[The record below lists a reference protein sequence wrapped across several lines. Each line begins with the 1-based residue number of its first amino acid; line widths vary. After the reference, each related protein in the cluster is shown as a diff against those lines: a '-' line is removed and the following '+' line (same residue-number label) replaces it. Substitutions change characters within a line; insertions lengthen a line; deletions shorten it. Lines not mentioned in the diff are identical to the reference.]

1 MHYRFSQGHR
11 MSETIRKLRT
21 PRSNIVFAFCLAL
34 AGYLVWLAREAVLL
48 LYVSA
53 LFAVVLMPVVRAV
66 EKLHI
71 GRWRPK
77 KAASVVFMLLV
88 LAAGFAGFGFL
99 AIPPVAHDL
108 EQLSAQAPVLPTL
121 IQKVQN
127 LPLLN
132 RIDGGQLSTRL
143 EGSLSHAAT
152 YILESAKDWAAKIF
166 EVLTGLVLTI
176 YFILEGEV
184 AYSWFLSFIPPR
196 RRGRL
201 DQTLRRAAARMGRWL
216 LGQASL
222 MLILGACSTTV
233 YALLHVRYAYALGVL
248 TGLLNFIPVL
258 GAAVSIALVLVIAA
272 IDSWTRVLGV
282 AIFYVIYLQ
291 VENSYLTPHIMRR
304 RVNLPGLGI
313 LVALLFG
320 FALAG
325 VLGALVAVPTAVL
338 VAELLDEYLVW
349 KDLPFE
355 GPP

>member
-1 MHYRFSQGHR
+1 
-11 MSETIRKLRT
+11 MSETIRKERT
-21 PRSNIVFAFCLAL
+21 PRSNIVFAFALAL
-34 AGYLVWLAREAVLL
+34 ACYLAWLAREAVLL

-53 LFAVVLMPVVRAV
+53 LFAVVLMPVVRKV
-66 EKLHI
+66 EKLQI

-77 KAASVVFMLLV
+77 KAASVILMLLA
-88 LAAGFAGFGFL
+88 LAAGLAGFGFL

-108 EQLSAQAPVLPTL
+108 QQISTQSTSVSAL
-121 IQKVQN
+121 IQRVHRI
-127 LPLLN
+127 PLLN
-132 RIDGGQLSTRL
+132 RLGDGQLTGQL
-143 EGSLSHAAT
+143 EAFVSHAAT
-152 YILESAKDWAAKIF
+152 TVLESARDWAARIF
-166 EVLTGLVLTI
+166 DLLTGLVLTV
-176 YFILEGEV
+176 YFILQGEV

-196 RRGRL
+196 RRERL

-222 MLILGACSTTV
+222 MLILGVCSTTV
-233 YALLHVRYAYALGVL
+233 YAMLHVRYAYALGVL
-248 TGLLNFIPVL
+248 TGLLNIIPVL
-258 GAAVSIALVLVIAA
+258 GAAVTIVLVLAIAA

-282 AIFYVIYLQ
+282 AIFYIVYIQ
-291 VENSYLTPHIMRR
+291 VENSYLTPRIMQN

-338 VAELLDEYLVW
+338 VAELLCEYLVW